1 MIHVR
6 APSSQVMFLNLHVRR
21 RQCTYRAEECA
32 PDKIGSQR
40 MQSNN
45 LYLSLVLAEEK
56 NEELRAALIKTI
68 RNGKTTSSLISAV

>member
-1 MIHVR
+1 
-6 APSSQVMFLNLHVRR
+6 
-21 RQCTYRAEECA
+21 
-32 PDKIGSQR
+32 